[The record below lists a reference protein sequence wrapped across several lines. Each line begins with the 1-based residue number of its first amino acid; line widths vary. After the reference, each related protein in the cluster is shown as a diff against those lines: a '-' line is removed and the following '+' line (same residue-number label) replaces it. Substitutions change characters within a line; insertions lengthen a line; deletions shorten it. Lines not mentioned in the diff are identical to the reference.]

1 MRQFSTSLAI
11 GIGVGVIYGLLR
23 FRSPA
28 PPMIALVGL
37 FGMLLGEQ
45 AVSAV
50 RARFEPAS
58 AAVRGPEDD
67 ASPPGKR

>member
-1 MRQFSTSLAI
+1 MREFSSSLAI
-11 GIGVGVIYGLLR
+11 GVGVGVIYGLLR

-28 PPMIALVGL
+28 PPMVALVGL

-58 AAVRGPEDD
+58 AAVRGPDDD
-67 ASPPGKR
+67 ASHPGKR